1 MQPSREDF
9 AEWMQMPVTEW
20 IFGLIA
26 RFSARQK
33 ELWSEQAWDGN
44 LDPVLLAEART
55 RADSYASLSESTY
68 EDWLAID
75 DTATE

>member
-9 AEWMQMPVTEW
+9 DEWRQMPVTEW
-20 IFGLIA
+20 IFDLIA
-26 RFSARQK
+26 NFGDRQK
-33 ELWSEQAWDGN
+33 ALWSEQAWKGN
-44 LDPVLLAEART
+44 LDPVLLAEAKT
-55 RADSYASLSESTY
+55 RADSYASLSETTY